1 MGLGS
6 WSVVVVNSIKYSESD
21 CFFPCADSGF
31 SLIEVLVSMGI
42 LAVGL
47 LAVMSM
53 QTATLRAN
61 LNNQNLLMAEQVAE
75 TAVESVR
82 SMKFSKSDTDGEL
95 IAKIFPTLGKDS
107 VSGLDS
113 QYQFTGLVSAGSGF
127 PSGIASSPLARF
139 SGYRIRYVQ
148 DPDRPHIDRDFV
160 VRIAVER
167 NYRSLLSRCA
177 ATVYWMQDGEI
188 VSFNVIFFVE
198 RRA

>member
-1 MGLGS
+1 M
-6 WSVVVVNSIKYSESD
+6 VNDAGVIAGRHYY
-21 CFFPCADSGF
+21 FFGNVGF

-42 LAVGL
+42 LSVGL

-75 TAVESVR
+75 TAIESVR
-82 SMKFSKSDTDGEL
+82 SMKFSKSDSNAQLT
-95 IAKIFPTLGKDS
+95 AKILPELGADS

-113 QYQFTGLVSAGSGF
+113 QYQFNGLSSAGASF
-127 PSGIASSPLARF
+127 PAGIASSPLVRF
-139 SGYRIRYVQ
+139 AGYRVRYVQ
-148 DPDRPHIDRDFV
+148 DPDRPHIDREFV

-177 ATVYWMQDGEI
+177 ATVYWLQDGDL
-188 VSFNVIFFVE
+188 VSFNAIFFVE

>member
-1 MGLGS
+1 MEDNAKNCPEDHFSPSAEL
-6 WSVVVVNSIKYSESD
+6 
-21 CFFPCADSGF
+21 GF

-42 LAVGL
+42 LSVGL

-75 TAVESVR
+75 AAIESVR
-82 SMKFSKSDTDGEL
+82 SMKFSKSDSNAQL
-95 IAKIFPTLGKDS
+95 VAKILPVLGAGS

-113 QYQFTGLVSAGSGF
+113 QYQFSGLASAGSNF
-127 PSGIASSPLARF
+127 PAGIASSPLARF
-139 SGYRIRYVQ
+139 AGYRIRYVQ
-148 DPDRPHIDRDFV
+148 DPDRPHVDRDFV
-160 VRIAVER
+160 VRIAVQR

-177 ATVYWMQDGEI
+177 ATVFWIQDGEL
-188 VSFNVIFFVE
+188 VSLDVIFFVE